1 MKVNKFEEL
10 ISSISGSTILKG
22 MPELAYVFNDKGQ
35 MLMWNKNIET
45 VLGYSKEELFLKN
58 IVEFIDIPDQE
69 KTIKSMQLI
78 FEKKE
83 QQTIEYNL
91 VTKSG
96 KKTPYVGSGSYAVHN
111 GEEYFVGM
119 AINISNVKDTERKLI
134 EKIKETNEL
143 KNHIQAENIY
153 LRRKVE
159 SVRDFKNIIGET
171 KSHLHALY
179 RVEQVT
185 KLGTTV
191 LIEGETDTGKEIFAM
206 AIHSR
211 SNRKDKAFVK
221 VHCSALS
228 KSQIESELF
237 GHEKGSFL
245 GALQK
250 QIGIFE
256 LADKGTIFID
266 EVDEI
271 PIELQSKI
279 IRVLEEGK
287 IKRIGA
293 SKSITVDVRVIVAT
307 NKDLKELIKQ
317 KKFREDLYYRINVYP
332 ITLPPLRERISDIP
346 ILVNHFVDRFNI
358 STNRNIKRATLNT
371 MKILEKYTWPGNI
384 RELENII
391 ERAIIISTGEILRIE
406 PFYKTEIADKK
417 TILSLA
423 ETEKQH
429 IIKAL
434 STTYWQVSGA
444 SGAARILDIHPETLR
459 SKMRKLGINRP
470 INSLM

>member
-1 MKVNKFEEL
+1 MKANKFEEL
-10 ISSISGSTILKG
+10 ISSISGSTIIKG
-22 MPELAYVFNDKGQ
+22 MPELAYVFNNEGQ
-35 MLMWNKNIET
+35 ILMWNKNVET
-45 VLGYSKEELFLKN
+45 VLGYSEDELFLKN
-58 IVEFIDIPDQE
+58 IEEFIDVPDQA
-69 KTIKSMQLI
+69 KALRTMQLI
-78 FEKKE
+78 FEEKKE
-83 QQTIEYNL
+83 KTIEYNL

-96 KKTPYVGSGSYAVHN
+96 KKMPFVGSGSYASHK

-185 KLGTTV
+185 KLDTTV
-191 LIEGETDTGKEIFAM
+191 LIEGETGTGKELFAM

-228 KSQIESELF
+228 ESQIESELF

-287 IKRIGA
+287 IKRIGS
-293 SKSITVDVRVIVAT
+293 SKSIDIDVRVIVAT
-307 NKDLKELIKQ
+307 NKDLQELIKQ

-332 ITLPPLRERISDIP
+332 ILLPPLRERINDIP
-346 ILVNHFVDRFNI
+346 LLVNHFVDIFNI
-358 STNRNIKRATLNT
+358 NTGKNISKITLKT
-371 MKILEKYTWPGNI
+371 MKILQKYIWPGNI

-391 ERAIIISTGEILRIE
+391 ERAIIISTGEILRIDQ
-406 PFYKTEIADKK
+406 FYKTETAAKN
-417 TILSLA
+417 TILSLV

-434 STTYWQVSGA
+434 NTTYWQVSGE